1 MKIALLGPA
10 HPFRGG
16 IVHFNSRLAATL
28 QSRSDLTV
36 DLFYWSKP
44 YPEFLQPGPP
54 RACLDEDSSLTF
66 HRQGLPILSYT
77 NPLTWVRLIKHLRRG
92 RYDMLIT
99 HWVHP
104 VHFPVFKVLFAAV
117 KLLARMKISVI
128 VHNILP
134 HERFPGDKVM
144 TRSVLNMT
152 HRLIMHG
159 QAEVDLARHIGFNHQ
174 KMIKAFHPV
183 YDQFTPP
190 SESSDDIRLRLGLRK
205 RVLLFFGFIRPYKGL
220 DILLAAFRS
229 VAREDPDTSLLIVG
243 ESFYA
248 HEGEA
253 STKDRFLQNL
263 PKDDPVRSQMVW
275 IDRYV
280 PNEEVGHYFAAADVF
295 VAPYLSVTQ
304 SGPLTIA
311 YAFDKPIIASDLP
324 AFRECVCVGES
335 GYLFETGNAEDLAKT
350 IKRFF
355 KTPVS
360 GEKVKRFRQRLDWDQ
375 YADLLLE
382 VSAGSESSPS
392 HEKP

>member
-1 MKIALLGPA
+1 MKIALLGPS

-44 YPEFLQPGPP
+44 YPEFLQPGHS
-54 RACLDEDSSLTF
+54 RDFLDEASSLTF

-77 NPLTWVRLIKHLRRG
+77 NPLSWARLIQHLRRG

-104 VHFPVFKVLFAAV
+104 VHFPVFKVLFTAV
-117 KLLARMKISVI
+117 KLLTRMKICVI
-128 VHNILP
+128 VHNSLP
-134 HERFPGDKVM
+134 HERFPGDKIM
-144 TRSVLNMT
+144 TRSVLNIA

-159 QAEVDLARHIGFNHQ
+159 QAEVDLARHIGFDHQ
-174 KMIKAFHPV
+174 KTIKAFHPV
-183 YDQFTPP
+183 YDQFITP
-190 SESSDDIRLRLGLRK
+190 SESSDNIRMRLGLRK

-220 DILLAAFRS
+220 DVLLAAFRS

-243 ESFYA
+243 ESFLA
-248 HEGEA
+248 HEGVEG
-253 STKDRFLQNL
+253 TKDRFLQNL
-263 PKDDPVRSQMVW
+263 PKDDPVRSQIVW

-280 PNEEVGHYFAAADVF
+280 PNEEVGSYFAVADVF

-311 YAFDKPIIASDLP
+311 YAFDKPIIASNLP
-324 AFRECVCVGES
+324 AFRESVGVGES
-335 GYLFETGNAEDLAKT
+335 GYLFETGNTEDLAKT
-350 IKRFF
+350 IKMFF
-355 KTPVS
+355 KTPVRD
-360 GEKVKRFRQRLDWDQ
+360 EKVKRFRQRLGWDR
-375 YADLLLE
+375 YVDLLLE
-382 VSAGSESSPS
+382 VTRSESSPS
-392 HEKP
+392 HERP